1 MPIHLK
7 KVLLN
12 EVEVLRG
19 ISRRT
24 FYETFAGANS
34 AEDMEQYLAEEL
46 SADRLAAELGA
57 GCSVFYFAME
67 DEDVIGYLKLNRGP
81 CQTELKEENGLEIE
95 RIYVL
100 KEYQGRKAGKLLL
113 EKALEAA
120 AEGNKAYVWL
130 GVWEENTAAIGF
142 YERYGFRE
150 FNRHVFRLGND
161 EQTDIMMRLAL

>member
-1 MPIHLK
+1 
-7 KVLLN
+7 
-12 EVEVLRG
+12 
-19 ISRRT
+19 
-24 FYETFAGANS
+24 
-34 AEDMEQYLAEEL
+34 
-46 SADRLAAELGA
+46 
-57 GCSVFYFAME
+57 
-67 DEDVIGYLKLNRGP
+67 
-81 CQTELKEENGLEIE
+81 LKEENGLEIE